1 MTKKGFIAI
10 GKIVGAHGIHGAV
23 KVYSYSESFSVFETG
38 NTLCLKNDPDSNGS
52 CYRIKEFTPHS
63 RFALVFFEG
72 VDSRDL
78 AHSLKG
84 FEIFIEK
91 SKLPELEEETYYWD
105 DIIGLYVYTSDGD
118 CLGQIESIIQTG
130 SNDVYVVNSEDKEI
144 LIPAL
149 ESVVLHID
157 IEQKTMKV
165 KLPEG
170 LE

>member
-10 GKIVGAHGIHGAV
+10 GKIVGAHGIYGAV
-23 KVYSYSESFSVFETG
+23 KVYAYSESFSVFETG
-38 NTLCLKNDPDSNGS
+38 NTLYLKNDHDSTGS
-52 CYRIKEFTPHS
+52 CYRIKGFTPHS

-72 VDSRDL
+72 VDARDM

-91 SKLPELEEETYYWD
+91 SKLPELEEKTYYWD

-118 CLGQIESIIQTG
+118 YLGKIESIIQTG
-130 SNDVYVVNSEDKEI
+130 SNDVYVVKNEGKEV
-144 LIPAL
+144 LVPAL
-149 ESVVLHID
+149 ESVVLNID
-157 IEQKTMKV
+157 LDQKTMKV

-170 LE
+170 L